1 MLVFIT
7 RMQHVFTSLWSGDLD
22 VVWSWTKL
30 RSHPIPLFAS
40 SVCIKL
46 YWWQWCLSLEFS
58 FSRAHSYNPLWSRH
72 EIPLSICWC
81 YIFARWCLW
90 TPSCTK
96 RELWS
101 ECVIW
106 PGGQEGTIIEPDVN
120 GPHFGGELGWT
131 SVCHLLPVLV
141 LTSESPNPSAI
152 LISLCSQNNFF
163 NSIVSVILCVL
174 KCYIFSVS
182 GIFEILGIAKVVFKR
197 AFWKN
202 GHATDND
209 III

>member
-1 MLVFIT
+1 M
-7 RMQHVFTSLWSGDLD
+7 
-22 VVWSWTKL
+22 
-30 RSHPIPLFAS
+30 
-40 SVCIKL
+40 
-46 YWWQWCLSLEFS
+46 
-58 FSRAHSYNPLWSRH
+58 
-72 EIPLSICWC
+72 
-81 YIFARWCLW
+81 
-90 TPSCTK
+90 
-96 RELWS
+96 
-101 ECVIW
+101 
-106 PGGQEGTIIEPDVN
+106 
-120 GPHFGGELGWT
+120 
-131 SVCHLLPVLV
+131 CHLLPVLV